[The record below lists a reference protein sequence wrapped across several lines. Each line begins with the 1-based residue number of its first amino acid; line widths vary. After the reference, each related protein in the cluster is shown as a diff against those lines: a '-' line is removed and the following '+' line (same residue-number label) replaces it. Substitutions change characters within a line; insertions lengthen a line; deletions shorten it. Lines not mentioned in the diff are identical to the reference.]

1 MEETE
6 TKNDMGTDLVDITII
21 GGGPTGLY
29 GLFYAGMRGLSARCI
44 DSLPELGGQLM
55 ALYPEK
61 DVYDVAGFPKVLAKD
76 LANAL
81 IEQGTQF
88 GPEILLEEKVEGL
101 SRNGDGH
108 LELTTNKAVRPT
120 RTLVIAA
127 GKGAF
132 KARTLDVP
140 GFDAFLGQG
149 VWTHV
154 KDPERYR
161 DRRVLLV
168 GGGDS
173 AFDWSLGL
181 HEMSQSLT
189 HIHRTARYRAHAHTV
204 SLVEKADAEGA
215 LHLRPHHE
223 LAEIHGTD
231 RITAATIF
239 DNKSEERETIE
250 VDDVVA
256 LLGFVPNIGPI
267 ADWGLE
273 LKGNSILVNTR
284 MMTNIPGVFS
294 AGDITEYEGKLELI
308 STGFGEAAIAVNNA
322 VHVIDPSAKVDPG
335 HSTSSKAFRGK

>member
-1 MEETE
+1 MEETD
-6 TKNDMGTDLVDITII
+6 TKGDTGTGLVDITII

-61 DVYDVAGFPKVLAKD
+61 DVYDVAGFPRVLAKD
-76 LANAL
+76 LAKAL

-88 GPEILLEEKVEGL
+88 GPEIHLDEWVEGL
-101 SRNGDGH
+101 SQNAAGH
-108 LELTTNKAVRPT
+108 LELTTNKALRQT

-127 GKGAF
+127 GKGAL

-140 GFDAFLGQG
+140 GFDAFMGQG

-154 KDPERYR
+154 KDPEQFRG
-161 DRRVLLV
+161 RRVLIL

-181 HEMSQSLT
+181 HEICESLT
-189 HIHRTARYRAHAHTV
+189 QIHRSARYRAHAHTV
-204 SLVEKADAEGA
+204 SLVEKADADGG
-215 LHLRPHHE
+215 LDLRPHHE
-223 LAEIHGTD
+223 LAELHGTD
-231 RITAATIF
+231 CITAATIF
-239 DNKSEERETIE
+239 DNRSEERATIE
-250 VDDVVA
+250 IDDVIA
-256 LLGFVPNIGPI
+256 LLGFVPSLGPI

-273 LKGNSILVNTR
+273 LEGNSILVNSR
-284 MMTNIPGVFS
+284 MMTNIPGVFA

-322 VHVIDPSAKVDPG
+322 VHVVDPKAKVNPG
-335 HSTSSKAFRGK
+335 HSTSSKVFRGK